1 MTEDVFAIENGATL
15 RGYPRRAEG
24 PAAFKWPDEDVR
36 WAEVE
41 LFKAHAHFLLANR
54 ERIFA
59 DSRMFLA
66 PVNVMSGAAYIGAL
80 PKPCVGT
87 YLEWWLRRGKDEL
100 AFHVSGSPLSGANV
114 SKSIDKNGKLVPLPA
129 SPFWVLM
136 KEFVDAHKRYL
147 AERERFDAYSLWEVI
162 QRLKGESPRY
172 DDGFKVMVL
181 EREKARK
188 EGIFAKLVR
197 QISELKSR
205 LQSYKDRLRN
215 ALSQLGKKDGA
226 PSKAWLNL

>member
-1 MTEDVFAIENGATL
+1 MADDVFVIENGATL
-15 RGYPRRAEG
+15 RGYPRRTESPEAFAWPSEEARWVEG
-24 PAAFKWPDEDVR
+24 
-36 WAEVE
+36 E
-41 LFKAHAHFLLANR
+41 LFKAHAHFLLENR

-66 PVNVMSGAAYIGAL
+66 PVNVMSGAAYVGAL

-100 AFHVSGSPLSGANV
+100 AYHVSGSPLSGANV
-114 SKSIDKNGKLVPLPA
+114 SKSIAKDGSLVPLPA
-129 SPFWVLM
+129 SPSGAPFLSLM
-136 KEFVDAHKRYL
+136 GEFENVHKRYR

-162 QRLKGESPRY
+162 QRLKGEVPKY
-172 DDGFKVMVL
+172 DDGFKVLVL
-181 EREKARK
+181 ERKRVLN
-188 EGIFAKLVR
+188 EGIFEKLSR

-215 ALSQLGKKDGA
+215 ALSRLEK
-226 PSKAWLNL
+226 

>member
-1 MTEDVFAIENGATL
+1 MADDVFMIENGATL
-15 RGYPRRAEG
+15 RGYPRRTECPEAFAWPSEEARWVEG
-24 PAAFKWPDEDVR
+24 
-36 WAEVE
+36 E
-41 LFKAHAHFLLANR
+41 LFKAHAHFLLENR

-66 PVNVMSGAAYIGAL
+66 PVNVMSGAAYVGAL

-100 AFHVSGSPLSGANV
+100 AYHVSGSPLSGANV
-114 SKSIDKNGKLVPLPA
+114 SKSIAKDGSLVPLPA
-129 SPFWVLM
+129 SPSGAPFLSLM
-136 KEFVDAHKRYL
+136 GEFENAHKRYR

-162 QRLKGESPRY
+162 QRLKGEVPKY
-172 DDGFKVMVL
+172 DDGFKVLVL
-181 EREKARK
+181 ERKRVLN
-188 EGIFAKLVR
+188 EGIFEKLSR

-215 ALSQLGKKDGA
+215 ALSRLEK
-226 PSKAWLNL
+226 